1 MNDEEKRALRNAFGS
16 FATGVTIVTT
26 RQADGTPRGFTAN
39 SFTSVSLDP
48 PLLLICVAKSAHSC
62 EVFAQA
68 AHFAVNIL
76 SEEQKAVSGLFAS
89 RSAEKFQLA
98 KWDAGHS
105 EMPILQASLG
115 SFVCA
120 RHELVDAGDHF
131 VLIGR
136 VVDFKVSSRQ
146 PLGYFRGSYFTI
158 GLEEPLVNAAGAS
171 GGISI
176 SAVMECERRIL
187 LEKLKGDA
195 YRVPKAP
202 IGDNSLDGLVAAL
215 EALGLCPRLDYLY
228 AVYRDSETGHHG
240 IVYHGTVAGD
250 PPETMAYFVL
260 DNLPL
265 DQVHSTAERSMLARY
280 REEFRH
286 GSFGIYQG
294 DEASGLVHRVA
305 DRRLSKH

>member
-1 MNDEEKRALRNAFGS
+1 MRDEDKRALRNAFGN

-48 PLLLICVAKSAHSC
+48 PLLLICIAKSAHSC
-62 EVFAQA
+62 DVFAEA
-68 AHFAVNIL
+68 RHFAINIL

-98 KWDAGHS
+98 KWDAGHAD
-105 EMPILQASLG
+105 MPLLDASLG
-115 SFVCA
+115 TFVCA
-120 RHELVDAGDHF
+120 RHSLVDAGDHF
-131 VLIGR
+131 VLIGQ
-136 VVDFKVSSRQ
+136 VLDFAVSSRQ

-171 GGISI
+171 GSISI

-187 LEKLKGDA
+187 LEKRQGGSF
-195 YRVPKAP
+195 RVPRAP
-202 IGDNSLDGLVAAL
+202 AGDNSLDGLVAAL
-215 EALGLCPRLDYLY
+215 KSSGLAPKLDYLY

-240 IVYHGTVAGD
+240 IIYHGTVTGN
-250 PPETMAYFVL
+250 PPKDMAYFEL
-260 DNLPL
+260 DSLPL
-265 DQVHSTAERSMLARY
+265 DQVHSAAERSMLARY

-294 DEASGLVHRVA
+294 DQTEGLVHRVA
-305 DRRLSKH
+305 GQQPSKH